1 MRLNRLSLLA
11 RPAVASAD
19 RIARKRSPLRTFLRH
34 LHRNQS
40 GLALTEF
47 AFSLPIFIGL
57 GMYGT
62 EISYL
67 AVVNMQMSQAAINL
81 ADNASRIGQ
90 ASSSIISPTIK
101 ESDILNVFAGTK
113 LQGDRWKL
121 FENGRVII
129 SSLERN
135 TLGGQWIR
143 WQRCKG
149 KGRYNSAYG
158 PQLTGA
164 TSTPLSPTFPG
175 MGPTRRELTAS
186 SGTAVMYVELYYK
199 YEGLF
204 GDLFIKNRML
214 RQEAAHNIR
223 DDRNLTLGIVNDSGG
238 QAATCD
244 KFDAT

>member
-1 MRLNRLSLLA
+1 MRLNRLSFLA
-11 RPAVASAD
+11 QRAVANAEPV
-19 RIARKRSPLRTFLRH
+19 ARKRSPLRTFLRR

-101 ESDILNVFAGTK
+101 DSDILNVFAGTK

-135 TLGGQWIR
+135 ALGGQWIR

-164 TSTPLSPTFPG
+164 TSTPLSPTFRG
-175 MGPTRRELTAS
+175 MGPPAGS
-186 SGTAVMYVELYYK
+186 
-199 YEGLF
+199 
-204 GDLFIKNRML
+204 
-214 RQEAAHNIR
+214 
-223 DDRNLTLGIVNDSGG
+223 
-238 QAATCD
+238 
-244 KFDAT
+244 